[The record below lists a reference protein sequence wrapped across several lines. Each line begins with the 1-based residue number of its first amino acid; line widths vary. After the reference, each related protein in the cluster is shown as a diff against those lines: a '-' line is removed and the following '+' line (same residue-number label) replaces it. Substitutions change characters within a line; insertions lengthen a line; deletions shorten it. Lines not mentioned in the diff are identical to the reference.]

1 MFYLLYI
8 IYYTLYI
15 LIIYILGI
23 FYEIPSFSVC
33 TLHKTLNFIRN
44 YIQVTIYIYNYN
56 NIQALILDNVIQNLQ
71 MRVYDVAY
79 MLLRIITRAS

>member
-15 LIIYILGI
+15 LITYILGI

-33 TLHKTLNFIRN
+33 TLHKTPSFIRN

>member
-1 MFYLLYI
+1 MLSILSFMFYLLYI

-23 FYEIPSFSVC
+23 FYEIPSFGVC
-33 TLHKTLNFIRN
+33 ILYKTPSFIRN

-56 NIQALILDNVIQNLQ
+56 NIQALIPANVI
-71 MRVYDVAY
+71 
-79 MLLRIITRAS
+79 